1 MAFKKTGG
9 RSTLVQPTGL
19 PNFSGFKQAAA
30 SYNQIG
36 ELAYGIGLDDRK
48 REFNQLIRQAEIDGK
63 TAGVVYDEKGDLVP
77 LTNFDYE
84 KASQTFAESDQKQI
98 LATYRKAAV
107 QTYVNAAALDI

>member
-1 MAFKKTGG
+1 M
-9 RSTLVQPTGL
+9 

-63 TAGVVYDEKGDLVP
+63 TAGVVYDEKGDLV

-98 LATYRKAAV
+98 CY
-107 QTYVNAAALDI
+107 IP